1 MIDWVFSRAVWCM
14 VISVL
19 CLDGARSA
27 KTSMRIV
34 SHNIWWS
41 TICVFLS
48 LYLLLFTFMKSYFIV
63 LQLLSFQDCMC
74 CCSSPVSIWHIP
86 PSLPIEKMENL
97 HFSFLA
103 WKWAIFNW
111 VFPLKQWRSNPFYQ
125 TFLTLFNLV
134 ICILN
139 FIKIV

>member
-48 LYLLLFTFMKSYFIV
+48 LYLLLFTFMKYYFIV

-86 PSLPIEKMENL
+86 PLPSHRENGQSALFLLGMKMSYIQLSFSSEAVKKQPILSNFSNTIQSGHL
-97 HFSFLA
+97 H
-103 WKWAIFNW
+103 
-111 VFPLKQWRSNPFYQ
+111 
-125 TFLTLFNLV
+125 
-134 ICILN
+134 
-139 FIKIV
+139 IKLH